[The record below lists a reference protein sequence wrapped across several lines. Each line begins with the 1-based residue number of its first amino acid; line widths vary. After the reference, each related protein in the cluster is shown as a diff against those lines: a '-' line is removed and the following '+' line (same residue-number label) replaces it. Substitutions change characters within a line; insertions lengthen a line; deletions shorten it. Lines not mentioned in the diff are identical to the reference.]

1 MQKRIISLVL
11 MMALSISGI
20 CGCGNKAEEVAP
32 AAEQV
37 ENTAAEEE
45 TENESESDFSELE
58 AIGDVD
64 VDKGLFNVTLN
75 VPKDFIGETTQEELD
90 KTAKE
95 KGYKSATLNDDGSV
109 TYVITK
115 EQHKEMLE
123 AVKKSIDESL
133 AEMIGSEEYP
143 NVTNVTANSDYTSF
157 TITTKNAEP
166 DFSESL
172 AVISLYMFGGMYGVF
187 SGERVDNVHVDFV
200 NDASGDVISSS
211 DSKNMGSDDE

>member
-1 MQKRIISLVL
+1 MQKRIISIVL

-37 ENTAAEEE
+37 ENTVAEEE